1 MTPPFSVQ
9 TPRRA
14 TFCLWS
20 PTSEGV
26 VPEEC
31 VHTCCAEVEKEGVG
45 GIPEPTLGV
54 DPPDACSPVGALN
67 PPCPLAG
74 PSLDLP
80 HSAHRARQPAPN
92 SPQGG
97 GGLHKS
103 LPSSTPKCI
112 HLLLFLKE
120 VQETEW
126 RLCGAEAREVM
137 GEDGHTVVWRHRD
150 RETQEELGPG
160 WGFQARSFILS
171 SQPPEPHALTD
182 HDLFCGLRWE
192 AT

>member
-1 MTPPFSVQ
+1 M
-9 TPRRA
+9 
-14 TFCLWS
+14 W
-20 PTSEGV
+20 
-26 VPEEC
+26 
-31 VHTCCAEVEKEGVG
+31 
-45 GIPEPTLGV
+45 GIPEPALGV

-80 HSAHRARQPAPN
+80 NSAHRARQPAPD

-112 HLLLFLKE
+112 HLLFLKE

-137 GEDGHTVVWRHRD
+137 GANSHTVVWRHRD
-150 RETQEELGPG
+150 RHRRSWGQVGVSRLG
-160 WGFQARSFILS
+160 ASFS
-171 SQPPEPHALTD
+171 APNPPNPLP
-182 HDLFCGLRWE
+182 
-192 AT
+192 